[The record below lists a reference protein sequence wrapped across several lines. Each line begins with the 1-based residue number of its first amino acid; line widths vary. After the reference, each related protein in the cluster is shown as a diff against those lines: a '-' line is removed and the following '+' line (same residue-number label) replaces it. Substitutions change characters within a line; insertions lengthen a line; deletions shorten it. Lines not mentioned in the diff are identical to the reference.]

1 MSRNLRPMAALALV
15 ALVGLLSAGCGSSAP
30 RATGAANS
38 TGTANSTAGGTGT
51 GTGATGQE
59 ETVKFA
65 ECMRASGVPHFPD
78 ANAKGE
84 FVFGID
90 VSPSVWQRA
99 VSACKALQPPGTLS
113 AKRTPQ
119 QQTASLRFAQCMREN
134 GVKDFPDPA
143 NGEPLIDTRRIP
155 SSAASGGMAI
165 LNAAVQKC
173 RSVLAEAAAGQ

>member
-1 MSRNLRPMAALALV
+1 MDRKPRPVAALALV
-15 ALVGLLSAGCGSSAP
+15 ALLGLIGAGCGSNAP
-30 RATGAANS
+30 SGTGAATGATNSAGAGAAN
-38 TGTANSTAGGTGT
+38 
-51 GTGATGQE
+51 QDK
-59 ETVKFA
+59 TVKFA
-65 ECMRASGVPHFPD
+65 DCMRANGVPHFPD

-90 VSPSVWQRA
+90 VTPAVWARA
-99 VSACKALQPPGTLS
+99 VNACKALQPPGSLS

-119 QQTASLRFAQCMREN
+119 QQAASLRFAQCMREN

-155 SSAASGGMAI
+155 SSATSGGMTI